1 MPDLELP
8 DLSKEIEV
16 GGKSFP
22 LWVPI
27 GGAAIAVGLVLL
39 SKLKGGGGAGGNAP
53 EQAGDATGAF
63 QAALGS
69 LQGNLSERIAAA
81 QAQAQKQYSEVT
93 GLLGAQA
100 GQISGLTGQIEAQAG
115 QISGLQGLTQQQ
127 TGQIAGL
134 SAQLGEQAAAFQA
147 GLQGVQSSAQQLR
160 ADMNA
165 RIVAIETRIGKIE
178 TEGARLRKADRFSL
192 AQMAWTLNRYIDETR
207 MYVPGSTRLP
217 GATVDAQGNV
227 MYDTGAPLLRWG

>member
-1 MPDLELP
+1 MPDLDLP

-22 LWVPI
+22 LWVPV

-39 SKLKGGGGAGGNAP
+39 SRLRGGGGATS

-69 LQGNLSERIAAA
+69 LEGSLSERIAAA
-81 QAQAQKQYSEVT
+81 QAQAQEQYGEVI

-115 QISGLQGLTQQQ
+115 QISGLQSVSQQQ
-127 TGQIAGL
+127 AGQIAGL
-134 SAQLGEQAAAFQA
+134 SGQLGEQAAAFQA

-165 RIVAIETRIGKIE
+165 RIVAVETRVGKIE

-192 AQMAWTLNRYIDETR
+192 AQTAWTLNRYIDETR
-207 MYVPGSTRLP
+207 MFVAGSTRLP
-217 GATVDAQGNV
+217 GATIDAQGNV
-227 MYDTGAPLLRWG
+227 MYDTGAPLLRWS